1 MTPGTIHPSKEYFEA
16 LTPGLDMLSASE
28 IEDRLIRAR
37 KPWEGRSSMVEPW
50 IELLEKEQRQVI
62 DRLSNAYRC
71 AKFKEGTVV
80 IDNQRSHTMSDN
92 GIPSIDD
99 LSYAELCVERDDLK
113 EKQEHMRGM
122 SKEKIS
128 NRLIICVI
136 SERLE
141 SVSRAIQAFEKVTF
155 KQLKQVG
162 VAGAQYVRNGANV

>member
-1 MTPGTIHPSKEYFEA
+1 
-16 LTPGLDMLSASE
+16 
-28 IEDRLIRAR
+28 
-37 KPWEGRSSMVEPW
+37 
-50 IELLEKEQRQVI
+50 
-62 DRLSNAYRC
+62 
-71 AKFKEGTVV
+71 
-80 IDNQRSHTMSDN
+80 MSDN